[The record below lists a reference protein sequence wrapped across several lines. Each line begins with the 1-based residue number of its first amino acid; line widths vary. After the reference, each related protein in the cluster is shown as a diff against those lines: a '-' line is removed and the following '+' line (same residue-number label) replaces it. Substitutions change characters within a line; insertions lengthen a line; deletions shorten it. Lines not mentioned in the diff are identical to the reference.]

1 MYMYISIFL
10 GALLCVCFFIIW
22 NLFTKLSNYE
32 AWISDILYSLNKI
45 RKGWQDI
52 DSKQMFEKDDE
63 VGTTFEEI
71 TELITELNEK
81 VEQTDD

>member
-1 MYMYISIFL
+1 MYISIFL

>member
-1 MYMYISIFL
+1 MYISIFL
-10 GALLCVCFFIIW
+10 GTLVCVCFFIIW